1 MATGTLF
8 QRLGLAFSAGV
19 AGGLANSVTVWLFGL
34 SGITTAMGVAIAP
47 SLSPQWLYPRL
58 VWGGIWGI
66 LLLIPIATGR
76 PWFRGLLLSLGP
88 TLVQLLVVF
97 PVKANKGMFGLELGS
112 LTTVFVVIFN
122 AVWGLL
128 AVAIFVRGDRM
139 E

>member
-112 LTTVFVVIFN
+112 LTPVFVVIFN